1 MSTQNEVGL
10 PAMALWTRFGMLKK
24 YQYLPSKNQMFIIGA
39 KKVSASEPIEPIL
52 IFAGLNSKPMLSFNN
67 TEVAFSGKTQND
79 LNRSYWL
86 FKMVSNSGFV
96 NLGKSLTTF
105 ALKTHLPIKGMIKAT
120 IFKQFCGGET
130 IQECDRTISE
140 LSKFNIG
147 TILDYSVEGKETEK
161 DFDACTTETIATIT
175 KARSNYSI
183 PFCVFKVTGLAR
195 FDLLE
200 KVSIGYNGLN
210 AEEQKEYGRVQ
221 LRVSTICKA
230 AHDAGVPIFIDA
242 EESWIQPAIDN
253 LANQM
258 MVLYNTQKAI
268 VYNTF
273 QLYRKDRL
281 SYLKHSFKLATDGNY
296 LLGAKLVR
304 GAYMEK
310 ERARAVEKGYPS
322 PIHDTKQH
330 TDIDYDAAIL
340 FCTENLDRIAICA
353 GTHNENSS
361 MKLAEVM
368 QKKNIPADT
377 KHIYFSQLLGM
388 SDHISYNLANAGYNV
403 AKYVPY
409 GPVREVLPYLIR
421 RAQENTSV
429 KGQTGRE
436 LGLII
441 KEKER
446 RKATA
451 A

>member
-1 MSTQNEVGL
+1 
-10 PAMALWTRFGMLKK
+10 
-24 YQYLPSKNQMFIIGA
+24 
-39 KKVSASEPIEPIL
+39 
-52 IFAGLNSKPMLSFNN
+52 MLSFNN
-67 TEVAFSGKTQND
+67 TEVAFSGKKQND

-105 ALKTHLPIKGMIKAT
+105 ALKTHLPIKGLIKAT

-130 IQECDRTISE
+130 IDECDKTIAE
-140 LSKFNIG
+140 LAKFNIG
-147 TILDYSVEGKETEK
+147 TVLDYSVEGNESEK
-161 DFDACTTETIATIT
+161 DFDACTTETLATIA
-175 KARSNYSI
+175 KAKKSKFI

-200 KVSIGYNGLN
+200 KVSINYSNLT
-210 AEEQKEYGRVQ
+210 AEEQREYGRVQ
-221 LRVSTICKA
+221 QRASTICKA
-230 AHDAGVPIFIDA
+230 AHDAGIPIFIDA

-258 MVLYNTQKAI
+258 MVLYNTEKPI
-268 VYNTF
+268 VYNTY

-281 SYLKHSFKLATDGNY
+281 AYLKHSFKLATDGKY
-296 LLGAKLVR
+296 ILGAKLVR

-310 ERARAVEKGYPS
+310 ERARAAEKGYPS
-322 PIHDTKQH
+322 PIHDNKEN
-330 TDIDYDAAIL
+330 TDTGYDAAVL
-340 FCTENLDRIAICA
+340 FCTEHIDRIAICA
-353 GTHNENSS
+353 GTHNEKSS
-361 MKLAEVM
+361 MQLAETM
-368 QKKNIPADT
+368 QKKNINT
-377 KHIYFSQLLGM
+377 TNKHIYFSQLLGM

-446 RKATA
+446 RKQVKG
-451 A
+451 